1 MLSIQPTCVLIESAD
16 HKPLCNA
23 TLSLVVR
30 TRFSYASP
38 FRLCFKNP
46 QWKLPI
52 KAKPSLETYIHMWPL
67 TSTIQISLSPSRI
80 TGLSHQSRQLLCGQR
95 ESNPGFQLVELQ
107 CYHRALAHN
116 LVIVV
121 AKLLLSIF
129 VNPKKGTNGKIEYR
143 QELWKATLYLHILYC
158 MYLYIIHYT

>member
-1 MLSIQPTCVLIESAD
+1 MQCHTFTCGQDSFLVSFSFSPVFQESAV
-16 HKPLCNA
+16 KA
-23 TLSLVVR
+23 TNQGQ
-30 TRFSYASP
+30 AK
-38 FRLCFKNP
+38 FRDLH
-46 QWKLPI
+46 
-52 KAKPSLETYIHMWPL
+52 TYV

-129 VNPKKGTNGKIEYR
+129 VNPKNGKIEYR
-143 QELWKATLYLHILYC
+143 QELWKATLYLNILYC